1 MHKKLVDLGVDP
13 QSTSPAEMTA
23 LAERDG
29 AKWKQVIREND
40 IKAE

>member
-1 MHKKLVDLGVDP
+1 VGLGVDP
-13 QSTSPAEMTA
+13 ESTTPAAMAA
-23 LAERDG
+23 LAEKDG